1 MKANDP
7 RINTQELNLTSD
19 NTFIATPGSDFELNI
34 QPFLSGL
41 DAEKK
46 TVVISDEY
54 FFPTPSKGGDATYY
68 QKLIKLLLSLKCQR
82 IVYTN
87 HPGYPTAYQQVQVA
101 LAANGIVLDNIVTT
115 TPIHDRYW
123 ICPESRKG
131 FTTGT
136 SPNGMAGKLSQINWI
151 PVEDVDK
158 LTTIYKT
165 ENVYTE

>member
-7 RINTQELNLTSD
+7 RINTQELNLTSE
-19 NTFIATPGSDFELNI
+19 NTFIATPGSDFALNI

-46 TVVISDEY
+46 TVIISDEY
-54 FFPTPSKGGDATYY
+54 FFPIPSKGGDSTYY
-68 QKLIKLLLSLKCQR
+68 QKLTDLLRSLKCLK

-87 HPGYPTAYQQVQVA
+87 HPSHPTAFQQVKVA
-101 LAANGIVLDNIVTT
+101 LAADRSVVDNIVTT
-115 TPIHDRYW
+115 TSIHDRYW

-136 SPNGMAGKLSQINWI
+136 SPNGMAGKLSHINWI
-151 PVEDVDK
+151 PAEDVDK
-158 LTTIYKT
+158 LTAIYRA